1 MKVFKAHYNRCLPL
15 LVTVALVL
23 TSINL
28 PNDVLNIEA
37 KTDEQGS
44 NIFSGSRCNART
56 VSTHSEDVE
65 ENITK
70 SDSIRIYT
78 SNQGDFSAALNKKGD
93 LYCWG
98 NNQAGR
104 VGNGNTVDQ
113 LTPVKVLGKV
123 KKFAMG
129 SDHTAAITENGDLY
143 CWGDNSFGQVGM
155 GTDNVIQKEPVKIL
169 ENIKDISLGYWCSA
183 AISEKGDLYCWGC
196 NRNGQVGNGT
206 YTEKETRPI
215 KILDNVKNVYT
226 SETACRIIAIT
237 EKGDLYC
244 WGTNCCGEIGIGTQ
258 TGVIKPVKV
267 LENIKT
273 ISIGWHHV
281 AAINEKGDLYC
292 WGYNGTGEV
301 GNGKPSVYQLEPVK
315 VLENVKQVKC
325 ESDATC
331 AVTNDGDLYCWGY
344 NKYGQIGNG
353 DEKTVTEPVKIL
365 EDVKLLPNT
374 GMGAAIR
381 KNNDLYCWGY
391 NGSGQV
397 GNGTVINQLKP
408 VKILE
413 NINEVVCG
421 NGHNMAVSC
430 NGEVYAWGY
439 NGYGQVGNGTTE
451 NQLKP
456 VKVLSLADITDIIP
470 VAEKIPK
477 LSADSAKQFLA
488 FVYNDSKYEEVDL
501 TNDKYYKL
509 LTGDL
514 SSYNDDVDQLLADI
528 HAFSMF
534 VRSNIDS
541 QLSQSD
547 KNTKYL
553 SDNLIEYFKSEL
565 NGMSE
570 VDDQVFKEY
579 EKTWSK
585 RLENGLVDIMSTE
598 LATHT
603 GIVVTEDMYANIEL
617 GIGTYKDIANIG
629 DKTTT
634 YVRRLCAGVQGFF
647 LPLEKEKLGRYS
659 YFSSYL
665 DNRGSYSS
673 SNDMVFETIMD
684 YNFLAAK
691 ENSYISS
698 AIDMTTWI
706 TGKDSWSNHREELDQ
721 WAEYLYQLE
730 SFVKSL
736 YKTEEKPVIPTATPT
751 VSPTVTPTVSPTA
764 TPTVSPTVSP
774 TATPTVS
781 PTATPTVSPTA
792 TPTVSP
798 AATPTVSPSVTPTE
812 KPKVTPISVNRLERV
827 VVGTVKNI
835 RGRKVVVKWKNVVG
849 ISGYQIQYAAN
860 KKYKKAKKTVTHKKQ
875 YVIKKLRKKKTYYIR
890 VRAYTVYNGKTVYG
904 RWSKVK
910 KVKIKK

>member
-281 AAINEKGDLYC
+281 AAINEKG
-292 WGYNGTGEV
+292 
-301 GNGKPSVYQLEPVK
+301 
-315 VLENVKQVKC
+315 
-325 ESDATC
+325 
-331 AVTNDGDLYCWGY
+331 
-344 NKYGQIGNG
+344 
-353 DEKTVTEPVKIL
+353 
-365 EDVKLLPNT
+365 
-374 GMGAAIR
+374 
-381 KNNDLYCWGY
+381 DLYCWGY

-730 SFVKSL
+730 SFVKLL
-736 YKTEEKPVIPTATPT
+736 YKTEEKPVTPTATPT
-751 VSPTVTPTVSPTA
+751 VS
-764 TPTVSPTVSP
+764 
-774 TATPTVS
+774 PTVS

>member
-44 NIFSGSRCNART
+44 NVSYGLSNPVVCDG
-56 VSTHSEDVE
+56 VSTWDCIYFGNYWQNDTNGDGKADQNDEKEPIKWRVLSVDGDDAFLLADQ
-65 ENITK
+65 NLDTQQYNTK
-70 SDSIRIYT
+70 SKDVTWETCTLRTWLNSTFLNTAFT
-78 SNQGDFSAALNKKGD
+78 SKEQAAIKNTMVIND
-93 LYCWG
+93 NNTYYDYDTEAG
-98 NNQAGR
+98 NN
-104 VGNGNTVDQ
+104 TLD
-113 LTPVKVLGKV
+113 KVYL
-123 KKFAMG
+123 
-129 SDHTAAITENGDLY
+129 
-143 CWGDNSFGQVGM
+143 
-155 GTDNVIQKEPVKIL
+155 
-169 ENIKDISLGYWCSA
+169 
-183 AISEKGDLYCWGC
+183 
-196 NRNGQVGNGT
+196 
-206 YTEKETRPI
+206 
-215 KILDNVKNVYT
+215 
-226 SETACRIIAIT
+226 
-237 EKGDLYC
+237 
-244 WGTNCCGEIGIGTQ
+244 
-258 TGVIKPVKV
+258 
-267 LENIKT
+267 
-273 ISIGWHHV
+273 
-281 AAINEKGDLYC
+281 
-292 WGYNGTGEV
+292 
-301 GNGKPSVYQLEPVK
+301 
-315 VLENVKQVKC
+315 
-325 ESDATC
+325 
-331 AVTNDGDLYCWGY
+331 
-344 NKYGQIGNG
+344 
-353 DEKTVTEPVKIL
+353 
-365 EDVKLLPNT
+365 
-374 GMGAAIR
+374 
-381 KNNDLYCWGY
+381 
-391 NGSGQV
+391 
-397 GNGTVINQLKP
+397 
-408 VKILE
+408 
-413 NINEVVCG
+413 
-421 NGHNMAVSC
+421 
-430 NGEVYAWGY
+430 
-439 NGYGQVGNGTTE
+439 
-451 NQLKP
+451 
-456 VKVLSLADITDIIP
+456 LSLAEASDTVFGFCDRDEYVVNKVRIAENTTYAKEKGAYTGVRYNGESLGGRWWLRSPGMKSELAAVMFEGALDYIGVDVNLSAYAVRPVLHLNLSVSDDWKFAGNVSSAGIVLNEKLYDIQ
-470 VAEKIPK
+470 EKIPK
-477 LSADSAKQFLA
+477 LSADDAKQFLA

-528 HAFSMF
+528 HALSMF
-534 VRSNIDS
+534 IRSNIDS

-579 EKTWSK
+579 EKTWTK
-585 RLENGLVDIMSTE
+585 RLENGLIDIMSTE
-598 LATHT
+598 LAKHT
-603 GIVVTEDMYANIEL
+603 GIVITEDMYANIEL

-634 YVRRLCAGVQGFF
+634 YVKRLCAGVQGFF

-673 SNDMVFETIMD
+673 SDDIVFETIMD

-751 VSPTVTPTVSPTA
+751 VSPTA
-764 TPTVSPTVSP
+764 TPTVSP

-798 AATPTVSPSVTPTE
+798 TATPTVSPTATPTVSPTATPTVSPTATPTVSPTATPTVSPSVTPTE

>member
-28 PNDVLNIEA
+28 SNDVLNSEA
-37 KTDEQGS
+37 KTDGQGS
-44 NIFSGSRCNART
+44 NIFSDYRCNART

-183 AISEKGDLYCWGC
+183 AISEKGDLYCWGY

-206 YTEKETRPI
+206 YTKKETRPI

-226 SETACRIIAIT
+226 SETACWIIAIT

-273 ISIGWHHV
+273 ISIGCHHV
-281 AAINEKGDLYC
+281 AAINEKG
-292 WGYNGTGEV
+292 
-301 GNGKPSVYQLEPVK
+301 
-315 VLENVKQVKC
+315 
-325 ESDATC
+325 
-331 AVTNDGDLYCWGY
+331 
-344 NKYGQIGNG
+344 
-353 DEKTVTEPVKIL
+353 
-365 EDVKLLPNT
+365 
-374 GMGAAIR
+374 
-381 KNNDLYCWGY
+381 DLYCWGY

-528 HAFSMF
+528 HALSMF
-534 VRSNIDS
+534 IRSNIDS

-730 SFVKSL
+730 SFVKLL
-736 YKTEEKPVIPTATPT
+736 YKTEEKPVT
-751 VSPTVTPTVSPTA
+751 PTA

-781 PTATPTVSPTA
+781 PTATPTA

-849 ISGYQIQYAAN
+849 ISGYQIQYATN
-860 KKYKKAKKTVTHKKQ
+860 KKYKKAKKTVTQKKQ

-910 KVKIKK
+910 RVKIKK

>member
-28 PNDVLNIEA
+28 SNDVLNSEA
-37 KTDEQGS
+37 KTDGQGS
-44 NIFSGSRCNART
+44 NIFSDSRCNART

-183 AISEKGDLYCWGC
+183 AISEKGDLYCWGY

-206 YTEKETRPI
+206 YTKKETRPI

-226 SETACRIIAIT
+226 SETACWIIAIT

-273 ISIGWHHV
+273 ISIGCHHV
-281 AAINEKGDLYC
+281 AAINEKG
-292 WGYNGTGEV
+292 
-301 GNGKPSVYQLEPVK
+301 
-315 VLENVKQVKC
+315 
-325 ESDATC
+325 
-331 AVTNDGDLYCWGY
+331 
-344 NKYGQIGNG
+344 
-353 DEKTVTEPVKIL
+353 
-365 EDVKLLPNT
+365 
-374 GMGAAIR
+374 
-381 KNNDLYCWGY
+381 DLYCWGY

-514 SSYNDDVDQLLADI
+514 SSYNDDVDQLLAVI

-730 SFVKSL
+730 SFVKLL
-736 YKTEEKPVIPTATPT
+736 YKTEEKPVT
-751 VSPTVTPTVSPTA
+751 PTA

-781 PTATPTVSPTA
+781 PTATPTA

-849 ISGYQIQYAAN
+849 ISGYQIQYATN
-860 KKYKKAKKTVTHKKQ
+860 KKYKKAKKTVTQKKQ

-910 KVKIKK
+910 RVKIKK

>member
-44 NIFSGSRCNART
+44 NVSYGLSNPVVCDG
-56 VSTHSEDVE
+56 VSTWDCIYFGNYWQNDTNGDGKEPIKWRVLSVDGDDAFLLADQCMESNHRYNHYKQPDIWENSCIREYLNSEFYLE
-65 ENITK
+65 AFKQEERENIIASTLENGESDNTQDKVFLISK
-70 SDSIRIYT
+70 SDVTNEKYGFIT
-78 SNQGDFSAALNKKGD
+78 STATNSKT
-93 LYCWG
+93 
-98 NNQAGR
+98 R
-104 VGNGNTVDQ
+104 VGTPTKYAVDFR
-113 LTPVKVLGKV
+113 KVGCFEGATFWWLRSSENEYDSAVLDEYMYRVVNNLGACNHISNYLDLGV
-123 KKFAMG
+123 RPAVHIDLSHDNIWTYAG
-129 SDHTAAITENGDLY
+129 SV
-143 CWGDNSFGQVGM
+143 S
-155 GTDNVIQKEPVKIL
+155 
-169 ENIKDISLGYWCSA
+169 
-183 AISEKGDLYCWGC
+183 SEG
-196 NRNGQVGNGT
+196 VM
-206 YTEKETRPI
+206 
-215 KILDNVKNVYT
+215 LDKQ
-226 SETACRIIAIT
+226 IA
-237 EKGDLYC
+237 
-244 WGTNCCGEIGIGTQ
+244 
-258 TGVIKPVKV
+258 
-267 LENIKT
+267 
-273 ISIGWHHV
+273 
-281 AAINEKGDLYC
+281 
-292 WGYNGTGEV
+292 
-301 GNGKPSVYQLEPVK
+301 
-315 VLENVKQVKC
+315 
-325 ESDATC
+325 
-331 AVTNDGDLYCWGY
+331 
-344 NKYGQIGNG
+344 KYA
-353 DEKTVTEPVKIL
+353 K
-365 EDVKLLPNT
+365 
-374 GMGAAIR
+374 
-381 KNNDLYCWGY
+381 
-391 NGSGQV
+391 
-397 GNGTVINQLKP
+397 
-408 VKILE
+408 
-413 NINEVVCG
+413 
-421 NGHNMAVSC
+421 
-430 NGEVYAWGY
+430 
-439 NGYGQVGNGTTE
+439 
-451 NQLKP
+451 
-456 VKVLSLADITDIIP
+456 
-470 VAEKIPK
+470 KIPK
-477 LSADSAKQFLA
+477 LSADDAKQFLA

-528 HAFSMF
+528 HALSMF
-534 VRSNIDS
+534 IRSNIDS

-579 EKTWSK
+579 EKTWTK
-585 RLENGLVDIMSTE
+585 RLENGLIDIMSTE
-598 LATHT
+598 LAKHT
-603 GIVVTEDMYANIEL
+603 GIVITEDMYANIEL

-634 YVRRLCAGVQGFF
+634 YVKRLCAGVQGFF

-673 SNDMVFETIMD
+673 SDDIVFETIMD

-691 ENSYISS
+691 ENSYNSS

-849 ISGYQIQYAAN
+849 ISGYQIQYATN
-860 KKYKKAKKTVTHKKQ
+860 KKYKKAKKTVTQKKQ

>member
-1 MKVFKAHYNRCLPL
+1 MHIDL
-15 LVTVALVL
+15 
-23 TSINL
+23 SH
-28 PNDVLNIEA
+28 DNIWTYAGSVSSEGVMLDKQIA
-37 KTDEQGS
+37 K
-44 NIFSGSRCNART
+44 
-56 VSTHSEDVE
+56 
-65 ENITK
+65 
-70 SDSIRIYT
+70 
-78 SNQGDFSAALNKKGD
+78 
-93 LYCWG
+93 
-98 NNQAGR
+98 
-104 VGNGNTVDQ
+104 
-113 LTPVKVLGKV
+113 
-123 KKFAMG
+123 
-129 SDHTAAITENGDLY
+129 
-143 CWGDNSFGQVGM
+143 
-155 GTDNVIQKEPVKIL
+155 
-169 ENIKDISLGYWCSA
+169 
-183 AISEKGDLYCWGC
+183 
-196 NRNGQVGNGT
+196 
-206 YTEKETRPI
+206 
-215 KILDNVKNVYT
+215 
-226 SETACRIIAIT
+226 
-237 EKGDLYC
+237 
-244 WGTNCCGEIGIGTQ
+244 
-258 TGVIKPVKV
+258 
-267 LENIKT
+267 
-273 ISIGWHHV
+273 
-281 AAINEKGDLYC
+281 
-292 WGYNGTGEV
+292 
-301 GNGKPSVYQLEPVK
+301 
-315 VLENVKQVKC
+315 
-325 ESDATC
+325 
-331 AVTNDGDLYCWGY
+331 
-344 NKYGQIGNG
+344 
-353 DEKTVTEPVKIL
+353 
-365 EDVKLLPNT
+365 
-374 GMGAAIR
+374 
-381 KNNDLYCWGY
+381 
-391 NGSGQV
+391 
-397 GNGTVINQLKP
+397 
-408 VKILE
+408 
-413 NINEVVCG
+413 
-421 NGHNMAVSC
+421 
-430 NGEVYAWGY
+430 YA
-439 NGYGQVGNGTTE
+439 
-451 NQLKP
+451 K
-456 VKVLSLADITDIIP
+456 
-470 VAEKIPK
+470 KIPK
-477 LSADSAKQFLA
+477 LSADDAKQFLA

-528 HAFSMF
+528 HALSMF
-534 VRSNIDS
+534 IRSNIDS

-579 EKTWSK
+579 EKTWTK
-585 RLENGLVDIMSTE
+585 RLENGLIDIMSTE
-598 LATHT
+598 LAKHT
-603 GIVVTEDMYANIEL
+603 GIVITEDMYANIEL

-634 YVRRLCAGVQGFF
+634 YVKRLCAGVQGFF

-673 SNDMVFETIMD
+673 SDDIVFETIMD

-691 ENSYISS
+691 ENSYNSS

-849 ISGYQIQYAAN
+849 ISGYQIQYATN
-860 KKYKKAKKTVTHKKQ
+860 KKYKKAKKTVTQKKQ

>member
-1 MKVFKAHYNRCLPL
+1 MHIDL
-15 LVTVALVL
+15 
-23 TSINL
+23 SH
-28 PNDVLNIEA
+28 DNIWTYAGSVSSEGVMLDKQIA
-37 KTDEQGS
+37 K
-44 NIFSGSRCNART
+44 
-56 VSTHSEDVE
+56 
-65 ENITK
+65 
-70 SDSIRIYT
+70 
-78 SNQGDFSAALNKKGD
+78 
-93 LYCWG
+93 
-98 NNQAGR
+98 
-104 VGNGNTVDQ
+104 
-113 LTPVKVLGKV
+113 
-123 KKFAMG
+123 
-129 SDHTAAITENGDLY
+129 
-143 CWGDNSFGQVGM
+143 
-155 GTDNVIQKEPVKIL
+155 
-169 ENIKDISLGYWCSA
+169 
-183 AISEKGDLYCWGC
+183 
-196 NRNGQVGNGT
+196 
-206 YTEKETRPI
+206 
-215 KILDNVKNVYT
+215 
-226 SETACRIIAIT
+226 
-237 EKGDLYC
+237 
-244 WGTNCCGEIGIGTQ
+244 
-258 TGVIKPVKV
+258 
-267 LENIKT
+267 
-273 ISIGWHHV
+273 
-281 AAINEKGDLYC
+281 
-292 WGYNGTGEV
+292 
-301 GNGKPSVYQLEPVK
+301 
-315 VLENVKQVKC
+315 
-325 ESDATC
+325 
-331 AVTNDGDLYCWGY
+331 
-344 NKYGQIGNG
+344 
-353 DEKTVTEPVKIL
+353 
-365 EDVKLLPNT
+365 
-374 GMGAAIR
+374 
-381 KNNDLYCWGY
+381 
-391 NGSGQV
+391 
-397 GNGTVINQLKP
+397 
-408 VKILE
+408 
-413 NINEVVCG
+413 
-421 NGHNMAVSC
+421 
-430 NGEVYAWGY
+430 YA
-439 NGYGQVGNGTTE
+439 
-451 NQLKP
+451 K
-456 VKVLSLADITDIIP
+456 
-470 VAEKIPK
+470 KIPK
-477 LSADSAKQFLA
+477 LSADDAKQFLA

-528 HAFSMF
+528 HALSMF
-534 VRSNIDS
+534 IRSNIDS

-579 EKTWSK
+579 EKTWTK
-585 RLENGLVDIMSTE
+585 RLENGLIDIMSTE
-598 LATHT
+598 LAKHT
-603 GIVVTEDMYANIEL
+603 GIVITEDMYANIEL

-634 YVRRLCAGVQGFF
+634 YVKRLCAGVQGFF

-673 SNDMVFETIMD
+673 SDDIVFETIMD

-691 ENSYISS
+691 ENSYNSS

-849 ISGYQIQYAAN
+849 ISGYQIQYATN
-860 KKYKKAKKTVTHKKQ
+860 KKYKKAKKTICYQKIEKE
-875 YVIKKLRKKKTYYIR
+875 KNLL
-890 VRAYTVYNGKTVYG
+890 YTG
-904 RWSKVK
+904 SCLHC
-910 KVKIKK
+910 I

>member
-237 EKGDLYC
+237 EK
-244 WGTNCCGEIGIGTQ
+244 
-258 TGVIKPVKV
+258 
-267 LENIKT
+267 
-273 ISIGWHHV
+273 
-281 AAINEKGDLYC
+281 
-292 WGYNGTGEV
+292 
-301 GNGKPSVYQLEPVK
+301 
-315 VLENVKQVKC
+315 
-325 ESDATC
+325 
-331 AVTNDGDLYCWGY
+331 GDLYCWGY

-730 SFVKSL
+730 SFVKLL
-736 YKTEEKPVIPTATPT
+736 YKTEEKPVTPTATPTVSPTVSPTATPT

-764 TPTVSPTVSP
+764 TPTVSPTVTPTVSP
-774 TATPTVS
+774 TATPTVSPTVS

>member
-1 MKVFKAHYNRCLPL
+1 MVDYVRKVLNYYSYIGKIRRGGLIAMKVFKVHYNRCLSL

-23 TSINL
+23 TSINM
-28 PNDVLNIEA
+28 PNDVLNSEA
-37 KTDEQGS
+37 KADEQGS
-44 NIFSGSRCNART
+44 NISYGLSNPVVCDGVSTWDCIYFGNYWQNDTNGDGKADQNDEKEPIKWRVLSVDGDDAFLIADQNLDAAKQDGGKWESSIMRQYLNSDFLDDAFSKAEQNFIQDTVVKVDSKNYYFSKALNTQQETIDKVYLLSIDEARNEKYGFKDEVGSSILRCASNTNYANDNLTYTYFGGDNNFATGKGYWLLRT
-56 VSTHSEDVE
+56 VGHDSTKHLSCIAADGRILGV
-65 ENITK
+65 NHYWCFFNTYCAIRPVIHLNLSDTK
-70 SDSIRIYT
+70 SWFY
-78 SNQGDFSAALNKKGD
+78 
-93 LYCWG
+93 
-98 NNQAGR
+98 AGS
-104 VGNGNTVDQ
+104 V
-113 LTPVKVLGKV
+113 
-123 KKFAMG
+123 
-129 SDHTAAITENGDLY
+129 S
-143 CWGDNSFGQVGM
+143 
-155 GTDNVIQKEPVKIL
+155 
-169 ENIKDISLGYWCSA
+169 
-183 AISEKGDLYCWGC
+183 SEG
-196 NRNGQVGNGT
+196 VM
-206 YTEKETRPI
+206 
-215 KILDNVKNVYT
+215 LDKQ
-226 SETACRIIAIT
+226 IA
-237 EKGDLYC
+237 
-244 WGTNCCGEIGIGTQ
+244 
-258 TGVIKPVKV
+258 
-267 LENIKT
+267 
-273 ISIGWHHV
+273 
-281 AAINEKGDLYC
+281 
-292 WGYNGTGEV
+292 
-301 GNGKPSVYQLEPVK
+301 
-315 VLENVKQVKC
+315 
-325 ESDATC
+325 
-331 AVTNDGDLYCWGY
+331 
-344 NKYGQIGNG
+344 KYA
-353 DEKTVTEPVKIL
+353 K
-365 EDVKLLPNT
+365 
-374 GMGAAIR
+374 
-381 KNNDLYCWGY
+381 
-391 NGSGQV
+391 
-397 GNGTVINQLKP
+397 
-408 VKILE
+408 
-413 NINEVVCG
+413 
-421 NGHNMAVSC
+421 
-430 NGEVYAWGY
+430 
-439 NGYGQVGNGTTE
+439 
-451 NQLKP
+451 
-456 VKVLSLADITDIIP
+456 
-470 VAEKIPK
+470 KIPK
-477 LSADSAKQFLA
+477 LSADDAKQFLA

-528 HAFSMF
+528 HALSMF
-534 VRSNIDS
+534 IRSNIDS

-579 EKTWSK
+579 EKTWTK
-585 RLENGLVDIMSTE
+585 RLENGLIDIMSTE
-598 LATHT
+598 LAKHT

-634 YVRRLCAGVQGFF
+634 YVKRLCAGVQGFF

-673 SNDMVFETIMD
+673 SDDIVFETIMD

-751 VSPTVTPTVSPTA
+751 VSPTATPTVSPTV
-764 TPTVSPTVSP
+764 TPTVSSSATPTVSP

-798 AATPTVSPSVTPTE
+798 SVIPTE

>member
-44 NIFSGSRCNART
+44 NVSYGLSNPVVCDG
-56 VSTHSEDVE
+56 VSTWDCIYFGNYWQNDTNGDGKADQNDEKEPIKWRVLSVDGDDAFLLADQCMESNHRYNHYKQPDIWENSCIREYLNSEFYLE
-65 ENITK
+65 AFKQEERENIIASTLENGESDNTQDKVFLISK
-70 SDSIRIYT
+70 SDVTNEKYGFIT
-78 SNQGDFSAALNKKGD
+78 STATNSKT
-93 LYCWG
+93 
-98 NNQAGR
+98 R
-104 VGNGNTVDQ
+104 VGTPTKYAVDFR
-113 LTPVKVLGKV
+113 KVGCFEGATFWWLRSSENEYDSAVLDEYMYRVVNNLGACNHISNYLDLGV
-123 KKFAMG
+123 RPAVHIDLSHDNIWTYAG
-129 SDHTAAITENGDLY
+129 SV
-143 CWGDNSFGQVGM
+143 S
-155 GTDNVIQKEPVKIL
+155 
-169 ENIKDISLGYWCSA
+169 
-183 AISEKGDLYCWGC
+183 SEG
-196 NRNGQVGNGT
+196 VM
-206 YTEKETRPI
+206 
-215 KILDNVKNVYT
+215 LDKQ
-226 SETACRIIAIT
+226 IA
-237 EKGDLYC
+237 
-244 WGTNCCGEIGIGTQ
+244 
-258 TGVIKPVKV
+258 
-267 LENIKT
+267 
-273 ISIGWHHV
+273 
-281 AAINEKGDLYC
+281 
-292 WGYNGTGEV
+292 
-301 GNGKPSVYQLEPVK
+301 
-315 VLENVKQVKC
+315 
-325 ESDATC
+325 
-331 AVTNDGDLYCWGY
+331 
-344 NKYGQIGNG
+344 KYA
-353 DEKTVTEPVKIL
+353 K
-365 EDVKLLPNT
+365 
-374 GMGAAIR
+374 
-381 KNNDLYCWGY
+381 
-391 NGSGQV
+391 
-397 GNGTVINQLKP
+397 
-408 VKILE
+408 
-413 NINEVVCG
+413 
-421 NGHNMAVSC
+421 
-430 NGEVYAWGY
+430 
-439 NGYGQVGNGTTE
+439 
-451 NQLKP
+451 
-456 VKVLSLADITDIIP
+456 
-470 VAEKIPK
+470 KIPK
-477 LSADSAKQFLA
+477 LSADDAKQFLA

-528 HAFSMF
+528 HALSMF
-534 VRSNIDS
+534 IRSNIDS

-579 EKTWSK
+579 EKTWTK
-585 RLENGLVDIMSTE
+585 RLENGLIDIMSTE
-598 LATHT
+598 LAKHT
-603 GIVVTEDMYANIEL
+603 GIVITEDMYANIEL

-634 YVRRLCAGVQGFF
+634 YVKRLCAGVQGFF

-673 SNDMVFETIMD
+673 SDDIVFETIMD

-691 ENSYISS
+691 ENSYNSS

-751 VSPTVTPTVSPTA
+751 VSPTVTPTVSPTV

-849 ISGYQIQYAAN
+849 ISGYQIQYATN
-860 KKYKKAKKTVTHKKQ
+860 KKYKKAKKTVTQKKQ